1 MIKVKPTQ
9 KFYFMGYDLQDENQT
24 YSLLFVSE
32 KATSLFE
39 ALKEYEEHEI
49 TKKRK
54 CKIVRIL
61 EDEQYGG
68 LL

>member
-1 MIKVKPTQ
+1 MIKMETTQ
-9 KFYFMGYDLQDENQT
+9 KFYFMGYDMQDENQT

-49 TKKRK
+49 LKGRR

-61 EDEQYGG
+61 ENAPDGG
-68 LL
+68 RI